1 MRNRRLDEIELVA
14 IDTETTGLY
23 AISGRLLE
31 IGAVR
36 FTLDGSVHGEYQQ
49 LINPGES
56 IAPEV
61 QQINRISDDM
71 VAEEPTVD
79 QVLPGL
85 VDFLDSDNTLVMAH
99 NAAFDLGFLGAAF
112 SKCGITLPALPVLDT
127 LALARLLLPRAPNH
141 KLETLCTV
149 LSLPRG
155 THRALADAHAV
166 RALFLALAQT
176 RPDVQ
181 TLEQL
186 HQLTPLLGFADGDV
200 VPIEAPPGFEA
211 LALAMEERRIVTIVY
226 DGGSKGIAPRPVTP
240 ISLLRSNG
248 ASFLLAR
255 CELEGRDKQFRLDR
269 VREVR

>member
-36 FTLDGSVHGEYQQ
+36 FTLDGSVRAEYQQ
-49 LINPGES
+49 LINPGEP
-56 IAPEV
+56 IAPEI
-61 QQINRISDDM
+61 QQINRISDEM
-71 VAEEPTVD
+71 VAEQPTVE
-79 QVLPGL
+79 QVLPTL
-85 VDFLDSDNTLVMAH
+85 VDFLESDNTLVMAH
-99 NAAFDLGFLGAAF
+99 NAAFDLNFLGAAF
-112 SKCGITLPALPVLDT
+112 SKCGIALPALPVLDT